1 MSTDLKKLHLGCGR
15 DVWQGWINLDSV
27 PLGGVDIVANLDDCK
42 NTKLPFENDSIDE
55 FSAIHVIEHLHNC
68 LPFMEEI
75 HRIAKP
81 NAKAVFRVPYG
92 SSDDAFED
100 PTHVRQYFLNSFQYF
115 SQPLYWRADYGYR
128 GDWLT
133 EKIDLIVEADRHQ
146 GETPEEIM
154 LQVHTFRNI
163 VKEMIVELRAI
174 KPIREQKKEL
184 QVSPKIEIILA
195 EHEVI
200 NGY

>member
-1 MSTDLKKLHLGCGR
+1 MSVDLKKLHLGCGR
-15 DVWQGWINLDSV
+15 DIQQGWINLDSV
-27 PLGGVDIVANLDDCK
+27 PLEGVDIVANLDDCK

-55 FSAIHVIEHLHNC
+55 FLAIHVIEHLHNC
-68 LPFMEEI
+68 LPLMEEL

-81 NAKAVFRVPYG
+81 SAKAVFKVPYG

-115 SQPLYWRADYGYR
+115 SQPSYWRADYGYR

-133 EKIDLIVEADRHQ
+133 ENIYLIVETDRHQ
-146 GETPEEIM
+146 GENPEKIM
-154 LQVHTFRNI
+154 WQVNTFRNI
-163 VKEMIVELRAI
+163 VKEMVVDLRAI
-174 KPIREQKKEL
+174 KPIREPKKEL

-195 EHEVI
+195 
-200 NGY
+200 